1 MGGKAAELP
10 AESKQIIM
18 EFINEIIKEIS
29 LTIYDVKRKLLI
41 RSQIYPVRVYNKL
54 CVIWFVNLYAL

>member
-29 LTIYDVKRKLLI
+29 LTIYDVKRKLLV
-41 RSQIYPVRVYNKL
+41 RNQIKQCLR
-54 CVIWFVNLYAL
+54 